1 MDSLPVNVVDISVGV
16 VLLISAL
23 LAYGRGFVHE
33 VLSVGGWVGAI
44 FATIYGY
51 PYLKPYAHDLIS
63 IEVAADL
70 AASVTVFVATLL
82 VLSLLTR
89 AIAKGVQSS
98 ALNVLDRSLGFLFGV
113 LRGAVLVC
121 LAYIAVEWMLP
132 PADQPQWLR
141 SARSMPLIEEGASFL
156 KSLVPED
163 AATVSAEA
171 AGEAGETA
179 RQLMETQRVLNR
191 MLNVKPK
198 GGEPGAA
205 DGYARGARQGLDR
218 LIESNQ

>member
-198 GGEPGAA
+198 GGEPGGG
-205 DGYARGARQGLDR
+205 DGYARPARQGLDR